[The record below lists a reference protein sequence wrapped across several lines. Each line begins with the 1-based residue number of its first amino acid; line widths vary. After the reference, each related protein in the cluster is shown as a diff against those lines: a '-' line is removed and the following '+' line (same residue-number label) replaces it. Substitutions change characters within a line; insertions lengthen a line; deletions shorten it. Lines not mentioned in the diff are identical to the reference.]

1 MKLIKS
7 NSEASFVIK
16 AAAAVFITYL
26 SMYAFRK
33 PFTSAQYADYIL
45 WGIDY
50 KIILIIAQLVG
61 YTLSKYF
68 GIKII
73 SELSASKRTITL
85 IFLMAFSWLAL
96 LFFGIVPA
104 PYNLPFM
111 FLNGLPLGMI
121 WGVVFSYIEGRRHTE
136 LLGVAMASSF
146 IISSGIVKGVGSY
159 LLINLQVSEM
169 WMPFFTGLLFLPILF
184 LGIYLLHS
192 LGNPDE
198 GDVLARTERKPMDA
212 AERKAFFKR
221 FAPGIIFSIIIYVCL
236 TIFRDLRDN
245 FAVEFWKS
253 FGIENIPSLLVL
265 SELPIAL
272 FVILI
277 IGSMIFIKNNK
288 RAFFFNFY
296 ILLFGGVLLLLSTI
310 LFSNDLL
317 SPTVWMILVGFSMYL
332 PYIAFH
338 ALFFERWIA
347 YFKIKSNIGYLM
359 YIVDAAGYLGST
371 LVLLFKNFSNVDY
384 SWVAF
389 FIVTAFVTSILIILL
404 TIANYFYFKNQDK
417 LILT

>member
-1 MKLIKS
+1 MRLIKF

-169 WMPFFTGLLFLPILF
+169 WMPFFTGFMFLPILF

-221 FAPGIIFSIIIYVCL
+221 FAPGIIFSIVIYVCL

-265 SELPIAL
+265 SELPIAV

-296 ILLFGGVLLLLSTI
+296 ILLFGGLLLLLSTV

-404 TIANYFYFKNQDK
+404 TVANYFYFKNQDK

>member
-169 WMPFFTGLLFLPILF
+169 WMPFFTGLLFLPVLF

-198 GDVLARTERKPMDA
+198 VDVLARTERKPMDVG
-212 AERKAFFKR
+212 ERKAFFKR

-265 SELPIAL
+265 SELPIAV

>member
-1 MKLIKS
+1 
-7 NSEASFVIK
+7 
-16 AAAAVFITYL
+16 
-26 SMYAFRK
+26 MYAFRK
-33 PFTSAQYADYIL
+33 PFTSALYADYEL
-45 WGIDY
+45 WGVDY
-50 KIILIIAQLVG
+50 KILLIITQLVG
-61 YTLSKYF
+61 YTVSKYF

-73 SELSASKRTITL
+73 SELSASKRTRTL
-85 IFLMAFSWLAL
+85 VFLMAFSWVAL

-159 LLINLQVSEM
+159 LLLNLNVSEM
-169 WMPFFTGLLFLPILF
+169 WMPFFSALVFLPILF

-192 LGNPDE
+192 LKQPDE
-198 GDVLARTERKPMDA
+198 EDVLARTERKPMDS

-221 FAPGIIFSIIIYVCL
+221 FAPGIIFSICIYVCL

-253 FGIENIPSLLVL
+253 FGIENIPILLIL

-288 RAFFFNFY
+288 LAFFMNFY
-296 ILLFGGVLLLLSTI
+296 ILLLGGVLLLLSTI
-310 LFSNDLL
+310 LISNQLL
-317 SPTVWMILVGFSMYL
+317 STTRWMVLVGFSMY
-332 PYIAFH
+332 
-338 ALFFERWIA
+338 
-347 YFKIKSNIGYLM
+347 
-359 YIVDAAGYLGST
+359 
-371 LVLLFKNFSNVDY
+371 
-384 SWVAF
+384 
-389 FIVTAFVTSILIILL
+389 
-404 TIANYFYFKNQDK
+404 
-417 LILT
+417 

>member
-1 MKLIKS
+1 MKFIKS

-288 RAFFFNFY
+288 QAFFFNFY

>member
-33 PFTSAQYADYIL
+33 PFTSAQYADYVL

-253 FGIENIPSLLVL
+253 FGIENIPSLLIL

-288 RAFFFNFY
+288 LAFFMNFY
-296 ILLFGGVLLLLSTI
+296 ILLLGGVLLLLSTI
-310 LFSNDLL
+310 LFSNQLL
-317 SPTVWMILVGFSMYL
+317 SPTIWMVLVGFSMYL

-371 LVLLFKNFSNVDY
+371 FVLLFKNFSTIAY
-384 SWVAF
+384 SWVDF
-389 FIVTAFVTSILIILL
+389 FILTAIVTSTLIILL
-404 TIANYFYFKNQDK
+404 SIANYFYFKNQDK
-417 LILT
+417 LIPS

>member
-1 MKLIKS
+1 MKFIKS
-7 NSEASFVIK
+7 DSEASFVIK

-288 RAFFFNFY
+288 QAFFFNFY